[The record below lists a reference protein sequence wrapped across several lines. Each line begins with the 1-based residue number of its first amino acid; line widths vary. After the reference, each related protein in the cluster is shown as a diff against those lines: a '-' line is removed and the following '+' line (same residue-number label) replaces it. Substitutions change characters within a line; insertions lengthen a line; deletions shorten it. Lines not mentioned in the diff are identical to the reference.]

1 MKLSAVKT
9 KTRTNA
15 HTKRWAELDD
25 DGGAEYFTRDEIQEL
40 RKQIKDSRDPVRYMI
55 KNDLTEAVGM
65 EFFYNVSEDV
75 WTTGQTEGTLF
86 KRLPAAQ
93 AIHKLLGGDAA
104 IIKVTVKN
112 GKVAGRQAP
121 ALALA

>member
-9 KTRTNA
+9 KSRTN
-15 HTKRWAELDD
+15 TRPKLWADQHD

-40 RKQIKDSRDPVRYMI
+40 RKQIKDSHDPVRYMI

-65 EFFYNVSEDV
+65 AFFYNVSEDV
-75 WTTGQTEGTLF
+75 WTTGQAEGTLF

-93 AIHKLLGGDAA
+93 AILKLLGGDAL
-104 IIKVTVKN
+104 IITVKVKN
-112 GKVAGRQAP
+112 GKVASARAA